1 MNNGGAN
8 AVPNTRRNSIYAIS
22 LTLCVLSGTARSG
35 LLFAQTSQTQI
46 TVERQVKG
54 GVQVT
59 SPQHVFHSGDLVRFR
74 FKSSFDGYL
83 YVMDQSTSGKYLV
96 LFPAKDAPDTNHI
109 ERDQEYLI
117 PATRDAWFRVDDP
130 PGYETI
136 YFVISPGRL
145 EKAST
150 SNQPQNPVQPLPA
163 APSPPSAP
171 AELLPRCDDAVF
183 HARGE
188 CVDVLAGPRAVGKD
202 DTVPSQ
208 LPAVPAASPRD
219 ITVINKP
226 EASVVAPANGAD
238 GPLIY
243 QFRLAHR

>member
-1 MNNGGAN
+1 MNKGRAN
-8 AVPNTRRNSIYAIS
+8 AVPNIRRNSTCAIS
-22 LTLCVLSGTARSG
+22 LTLCVLSGAG
-35 LLFAQTSQTQI
+35 CFGFLFAQTPQTQI

-54 GVQVT
+54 GAQVT

-96 LFPAKDAPDTNHI
+96 LFPAKDAPDTNRI
-109 ERDQEYLI
+109 EREREYLI
-117 PATRDAWFRVDDP
+117 PATSDAWFRVDNP

-136 YFVISPGRL
+136 YFVISSGRL
-145 EKAST
+145 EKAAT
-150 SNQPQNPVQPLPA
+150 ANPQNPVQPLSA
-163 APSPPSAP
+163 APPSAP

-183 HARGE
+183 RARGE
-188 CVDVLAGPRAVGKD
+188 CVDVLAGPRPLGKD
-202 DTVPSQ
+202 DAVPSQ
-208 LPAVPAASPRD
+208 LPAVPPASPRD
-219 ITVINKP
+219 ITVINKQDV
-226 EASVVAPANGAD
+226 SVVAPASGAD

>member
-1 MNNGGAN
+1 MNDGRAN
-8 AVPNTRRNSIYAIS
+8 AVSFARRHFICAALLI
-22 LTLCVLSGTARSG
+22 LCIASSASSSG
-35 LLFAQTSQTQI
+35 LFAQTPHTQI

-59 SPQHVFHSGDLVRFR
+59 SPQHVFHAGDLVRFR

-83 YVMDQSTSGKYLV
+83 YVMDQSSSGKYVV
-96 LFPAKDAPDTNHI
+96 LFPAKDAPEANRI
-109 ERDQEYLI
+109 ARDREYII
-117 PATRDAWFRVDDP
+117 PATSDAWFRVDNP

-136 YFVISPGRL
+136 YVVISPGRL
-145 EKAST
+145 EKAAGSDH
-150 SNQPQNPVQPLPA
+150 PQNPVQPLPA
-163 APSPPSAP
+163 APPPPSAP

-183 HARGE
+183 RARGE
-188 CVDVLAGPRAVGKD
+188 CIDVQAGPRPVGKD
-202 DTVPSQ
+202 DVVPSQ

-219 ITVINKP
+219 ITVINK
-226 EASVVAPANGAD
+226 EDTTVVAPASGVD